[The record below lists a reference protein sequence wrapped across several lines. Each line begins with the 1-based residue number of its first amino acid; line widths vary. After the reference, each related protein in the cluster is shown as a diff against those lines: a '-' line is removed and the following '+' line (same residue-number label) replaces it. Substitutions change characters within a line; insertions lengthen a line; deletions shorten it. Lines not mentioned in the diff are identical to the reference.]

1 MQCPSVNAQVAR
13 YLFYRAAPRGQQHP
27 DHLTHLLKQSS
38 PGVFADTFQV
48 LMNITG
54 HIRIG
59 AGQGF
64 VEVDTTTDD
73 AIHQAIELHGGGE
86 HSAVSAVVERRRVT
100 EANH

>member
-1 MQCPSVNAQVAR
+1 
-13 YLFYRAAPRGQQHP
+13 
-27 DHLTHLLKQSS
+27 
-38 PGVFADTFQV
+38 
-48 LMNITG
+48 MNITG

-86 HSAVSAVVERRRVT
+86 HSAVSAVVERLSVT
-100 EANH
+100 ETNH